1 MQTGGRRKR
10 RKRQNSKKKIALTEH
25 KLKTVIIVTLSFFSF
40 LTTDVLTKMVD
51 AVYIPEPLIVVE
63 GTDDKGAPV
72 ILEYE
77 KKSNTLIKHS
87 GNRENGEKKTDF
99 DLFLKLFFTPGD
111 HTAPDTMKK
120 ASEIIAGLL
129 KAKGI
134 KTENCIVSAIDDGGD
149 PVISIGKEK
158 RFSNSNELAVFKG
171 SFLPSSLTVNEET
184 IVFSEYHKSV
194 LPASFPGRIEFYSN
208 GNLIKTWMFYRK
220 EHRQ

>member
-1 MQTGGRRKR
+1 MK
-10 RKRQNSKKKIALTEH
+10 SL
-25 KLKTVIIVTLSFFSF
+25 IIVTLLLFSF
-40 LTTDVLTKMVD
+40 LTPDVLTKMVD
-51 AVYIPEPLIVVE
+51 AVYIPDPVIVVE
-63 GTDDKGAPV
+63 GADDKGTPV

-77 KKSNTLIKHS
+77 KKTGTLIKHS
-87 GNRENGEKKTDF
+87 GDREKGEKSTDF
-99 DLFLKLFFTPGD
+99 DLFLKIFFFPGE
-111 HTAPDTMKK
+111 HTSPDTMKK
-120 ASEIIAGLL
+120 ASETIAGLL

-134 KTENCIVSAIDDGGD
+134 KTENRIVSAIDDGGD

-171 SFLPSSLTVNEET
+171 SYLPSGLTVNEET

-194 LPASFPGRIEFYSN
+194 LPAAFPGRIEFYSN